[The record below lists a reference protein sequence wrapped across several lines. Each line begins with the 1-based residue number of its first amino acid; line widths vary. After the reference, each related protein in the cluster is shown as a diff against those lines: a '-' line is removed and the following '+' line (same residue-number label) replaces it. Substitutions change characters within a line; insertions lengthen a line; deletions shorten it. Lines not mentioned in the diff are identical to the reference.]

1 MPELMK
7 RAGETRSRKEMAA
20 HASLRYRQELY
31 PLKVAAGHTIPDNYL
46 DPFGGCEDVRDPAQ
60 SF

>member
-1 MPELMK
+1 
-7 RAGETRSRKEMAA
+7 MAA

-46 DPFGGCEDVRDPAQ
+46 DPFQGCEEVRDPAQ

>member
-7 RAGETRSRKEMAA
+7 REGETRSRKEMAA
-20 HASLRYRQELY
+20 HASLRYRQELK
-31 PLKVAAGHTIPDNYL
+31 PLKVAAGQTVPENFL
-46 DPFGGCEDVRDPAQ
+46 DPFQGCEDVRDPAQ